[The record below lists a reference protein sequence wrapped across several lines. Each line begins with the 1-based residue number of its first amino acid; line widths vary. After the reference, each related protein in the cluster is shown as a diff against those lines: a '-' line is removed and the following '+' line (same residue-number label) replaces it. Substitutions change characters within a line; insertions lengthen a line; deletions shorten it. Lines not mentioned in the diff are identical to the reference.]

1 MKLSKII
8 LILPVLTLLF
18 ACAENQNSQKQNIG
32 TILGAGL
39 GALAGAQLGKGK
51 GKLVTVALGTLGG
64 AFAGSELGRALD
76 DLDRLKAKQAQR
88 DSLENNKDGVS
99 STWTNPNTGNSGKIT
114 PKRTEQMAS
123 GEFCREYEHEIN
135 VADKMETVK
144 GTACRQ
150 PDGTWRVIN

>member
-1 MKLSKII
+1 MRLAQRMSTPEVLLSFSITII
-8 LILPVLTLLF
+8 LLNTPSIVLPVI
-18 ACAENQNSQKQNIG
+18 S
-32 TILGAGL
+32 
-39 GALAGAQLGKGK
+39 
-51 GKLVTVALGTLGG
+51 
-64 AFAGSELGRALD
+64 SELGRALD

-114 PKRTEQMAS
+114 PKRTEQIAS